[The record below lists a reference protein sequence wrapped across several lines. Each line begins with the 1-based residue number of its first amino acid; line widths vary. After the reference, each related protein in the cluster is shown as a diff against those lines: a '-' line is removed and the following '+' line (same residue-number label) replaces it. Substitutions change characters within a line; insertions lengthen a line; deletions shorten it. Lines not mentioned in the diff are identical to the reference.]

1 MPLAAL
7 PMYDRPATAA
17 AHDRLWSGVRDRL
30 RDAGIEAPDSLD
42 RQTPIREGWASLDL
56 LLGQIC
62 NLPYRTWY
70 RGMDASL
77 TVLGCGDHRL
87 PETPCGF
94 YHSVVVTRPGAD
106 LVEAARRTAYNE
118 GLSHSGWGA
127 AWAWAHQA
135 GVTLTPT
142 LATGAHAASIDAV
155 ASGAA
160 DLAVIDAV
168 SWAIIRREAD
178 HQGALENRDR
188 TAATPA
194 QSFITRHPEPE
205 AVRAALAAAIA
216 DLGAEDKDML
226 CLHGLVTHPE
236 AAYDL
241 PFPPDPSAVA
251 Q

>member
-7 PMYDRPATAA
+7 PMYDRPAMAA
-17 AHDRLWSGVRDRL
+17 AHDRLW
-30 RDAGIEAPDSLD
+30 AGIRDSLRSAGVDAPDALD
-42 RQTPIREGWASLDL
+42 RTTPIREGWAAPDL

-62 NLPYRTWY
+62 NLPYRTFY
-70 RGMDASL
+70 RDQDPTL

-87 PETPCGF
+87 PDTPPGF

-106 LVEAARRTAYNE
+106 LAEAARRTAYNE

-127 AWAWAHQA
+127 AWAWSQDA

-142 LATGAHAASIDAV
+142 LPTGAHAASIKAV
-155 ASGAA
+155 AAGAA

-168 SWAIIRREAD
+168 SWAIIRRD
-178 HQGALENRDR
+178 PGYDGALDIRAR

-194 QSFITRHPEPE
+194 QSYITRHPEPE
-205 AVRAALAAAIA
+205 VVRTALATAIEALDEA
-216 DLGAEDKDML
+216 DKASL
-226 CLHGLVTHPE
+226 CLYGLVTHP
-236 AAYDL
+236 ADAYAL
-241 PFPPDPSAVA
+241 PFPPDPEALA